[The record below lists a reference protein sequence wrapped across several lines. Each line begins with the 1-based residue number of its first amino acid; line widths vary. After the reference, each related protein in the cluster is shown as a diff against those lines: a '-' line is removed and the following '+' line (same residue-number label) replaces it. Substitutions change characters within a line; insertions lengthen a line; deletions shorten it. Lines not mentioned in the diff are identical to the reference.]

1 MESITEVRLEW
12 DNPEFNKR
20 DWALGPWLNEPDKV
34 QCWKE
39 GYRCLMLRSHH
50 GAWCGYIGIPAS
62 HPAYG
67 FSHEGYSQLIAD
79 IIHADAMEHI
89 RDWGKKGYP
98 KNEHGLPDIKLGIEE
113 PPISPIGQSILDIRV
128 HGGLTFSGSP
138 TNADAGMWRH
148 VQDQFEEAEKK
159 AKQYPIGDAA
169 LWLQKWTPARY
180 DFEAFKR
187 ICMATC
193 MCFEPPDNEVWLFGF
208 DCAHAFDRMPAI
220 EATLSKLKQDI
231 ERLLFMKEEVYR
243 NLAYVEKECQS
254 LAIQLKAMEE

>member
-1 MESITEVRLEW
+1 MRRREAAPVTRLKRAKPDELVKPYVSTKIEVRSMCMERTSNSGSLGMESITEVRLEW

-148 VQDQFEEAEKK
+148 VQDQ
-159 AKQYPIGDAA
+159 
-169 LWLQKWTPARY
+169 
-180 DFEAFKR
+180 
-187 ICMATC
+187 
-193 MCFEPPDNEVWLFGF
+193 
-208 DCAHAFDRMPAI
+208 
-220 EATLSKLKQDI
+220 
-231 ERLLFMKEEVYR
+231 
-243 NLAYVEKECQS
+243 
-254 LAIQLKAMEE
+254 